1 MIGDLSKVR
10 ARLEIAVALN
20 PDKPATAEEE
30 YLHFEST
37 AAAILDSEF
46 EDWEF
51 KILENY
57 LTALCKVRMMEL
69 GLTPD
74 LLA

>member
-1 MIGDLSKVR
+1 MIGNLSKVR

-46 EDWEF
+46 DDFEPR
-51 KILENY
+51 ILENY
-57 LTALCKVRMMEL
+57 LAVLCRARMLEL
-69 GLTPD
+69 NLAPD
-74 LLA
+74 FHE